1 MKKQTANH
9 PFVFGYELWYAIVT
23 FSSLALPFPW
33 SETPTTKQLCS
44 ICFQE
49 STKFNTLDCL
59 FHFDIKYWSN
69 TDQNSMRYQ
78 ILCQS
83 WSIDFNK
90 VRSWREKEVI
100 GWGAIKRFPQCWLSW
115 RVGYMA
121 LCFEHKW
128 GEESL
133 GNSSESGGGGGGGE
147 HQIDWLGTFFWWKK
161 VDKDKVKVDKR
172 MVLVNI
178 SSRKRRGNQWF
189 FL

>member
-1 MKKQTANH
+1 MNYDM
-9 PFVFGYELWYAIVT
+9 PSW
-23 FSSLALPFPW
+23 
-33 SETPTTKQLCS
+33 
-44 ICFQE
+44 
-49 STKFNTLDCL
+49 L
-59 FHFDIKYWSN
+59 FHLWHYPFHGQKPQQQNNCAQSVSRSQQNSTRSIAFSILISN

-133 GNSSESGGGGGGGE
+133 GNSTEIGGYDSWRWWWCWWCTSN
-147 HQIDWLGTFFWWKK
+147 DWLGTFFLWKK

-172 MVLVNI
+172 MVMVNI
-178 SSRKRRGNQWF
+178 SSRKRRGNRWC

>member
-121 LCFEHKW
+121 LCFEQKW
-128 GEESL
+128 GGESL
-133 GNSSESGGGGGGGE
+133 GNLTENGGYP
-147 HQIDWLGTFFWWKK
+147 WW
-161 VDKDKVKVDKR
+161 R
-172 MVLVNI
+172 W
-178 SSRKRRGNQWF
+178 S
-189 FL
+189 